1 MLLMSRNNLRLI
13 KLFASQLLGIN
24 TAPFGLIHFV
34 TSRCNL
40 RCKHCFIYGNFENKT
55 DDNRFETQE
64 LELSQINKL
73 TKSINRKMAMV
84 SLTGGEP
91 FLRDDLFEIAASYV
105 NNAGCVLVEVATNG
119 ILLEELRSFVTKF
132 IKHIDAKLY
141 ISISFDGL
149 RQRHDQNRKMS
160 GAFDKAVRAA
170 EFLRSLNHPKVKTNA
185 TITVFDQPMDE
196 LVGLFNFL
204 VENIR
209 VDNISTSALRGEPYT
224 SKATDFNLENYKK
237 LNFLIRSHILS
248 YKHPLSDIRADL
260 IEACRIVSR
269 LKVEQTINM
278 GEFISPCTAGSA
290 FVVVYSDGAV
300 YPCEM
305 LNKPMGS
312 LKDYDMNLLKLMNSV
327 TSKDV
332 RTFIKSQRCFCSF
345 ECAWIYNVLFQP
357 QNWKELFSE
366 FIRLKK
372 QTPTTGPGL
381 LK

>member
-1 MLLMSRNNLRLI
+1 MSRNNLRLI
-13 KLFASQLLGIN
+13 RLFVSQLLRIN

-40 RCKHCFIYGNFENKT
+40 RCKHCFIYGDFESKT
-55 DDNRFETQE
+55 DDNRFATKE

-73 TKSINRKMAMV
+73 TKSIDRKMAMV

-91 FLRDDLFEIAASYV
+91 FLREDLLEIAASYV

-119 ILLEELRSFVTKF
+119 TLAEEIQAFVKEF
-132 IKHIDAKLY
+132 VKHINAKLY

-149 RQRHDQNRKMS
+149 QQRHDQNRKMS
-160 GAFDKAVRAA
+160 GAFDKAVRVA
-170 EFLRSLNHPKVKTNA
+170 EFLCSLKSPKVKVNA

-196 LVGLFNFL
+196 LTGLFKFL
-204 VENIR
+204 VENIK

-224 SKATDFNLENYKK
+224 SNATHFNLENYKK
-237 LNFLIRSHILS
+237 LNALIRAHILS
-248 YKHPLSDIRADL
+248 HKHPLPEIRADL

-269 LKVEQTINM
+269 LKVEKTINTQK
-278 GEFISPCTAGSA
+278 FNSPCTAGSA
-290 FVVVYSDGAV
+290 FVVVYSDGSV

-312 LKDYDMNLLKLMNSV
+312 LKDYDMNLLSLMNSSE
-327 TSKDV
+327 SKDV

-357 QNWKELFSE
+357 QNWRELFSE
-366 FIRLKK
+366 FIRLKRH
-372 QTPTTGPGL
+372 TPTTSPCL
-381 LK
+381 LE